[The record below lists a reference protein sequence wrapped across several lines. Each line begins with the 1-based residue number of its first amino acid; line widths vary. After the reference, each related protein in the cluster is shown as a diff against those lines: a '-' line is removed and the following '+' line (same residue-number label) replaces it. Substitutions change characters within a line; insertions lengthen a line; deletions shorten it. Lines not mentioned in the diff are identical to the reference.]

1 MKRAVARMA
10 INAGFE
16 AADNDALETVLEL
29 YSSLLQSIAETT
41 KSYSELGS
49 RTMPLVHDV
58 VSATTELGINLDDA
72 VQNLTAAQRNSSQ
85 HYPDD
90 NIQESKIPENVSVK
104 NIAERKLH
112 EAHINES
119 FPPYPEPHTYINS
132 SAVCRNA
139 IRTEFEEVKE
149 AAVDNVRDSQSA
161 LAKFSAKMELKLR
174 GADGTINLIPNDE
187 ATCVV
192 TPVGSELHDCKAINI
207 TEETEWVAHPKTL
220 AKTENATNEQLSQN
234 PYVRQPKRR

>member
-1 MKRAVARMA
+1 MA

-72 VQNLTAAQRNSSQ
+72 VQNLTAAQRN
-85 HYPDD
+85 
-90 NIQESKIPENVSVK
+90 IQESKIPENVSVK

-119 FPPYPEPHTYINS
+119 F
-132 SAVCRNA
+132 
-139 IRTEFEEVKE
+139 
-149 AAVDNVRDSQSA
+149 
-161 LAKFSAKMELKLR
+161 
-174 GADGTINLIPNDE
+174 
-187 ATCVV
+187 
-192 TPVGSELHDCKAINI
+192 
-207 TEETEWVAHPKTL
+207 
-220 AKTENATNEQLSQN
+220 
-234 PYVRQPKRR
+234 